1 MPEEAVPWLSF
12 PLDGDPVTALAD
24 RLIAWLQAPEEI
36 RRQTRE
42 ALVET
47 ARARFSWEGVAN
59 GVIAAAEGDLQRL
72 ALP

>member
-1 MPEEAVPWLSF
+1 
-12 PLDGDPVTALAD
+12 
-24 RLIAWLQAPEEI
+24 
-36 RRQTRE
+36 
-42 ALVET
+42 VET